1 MVSLL
6 LRKMG
11 NKFKY
16 LYYYH
21 ISEEYRYN
29 MGDIKIVV
37 SEKLDKLVEAESEKI
52 GIKKTE
58 FVKSLLIQHFRVGGK
73 K

>member
-1 MVSLL
+1 
-6 LRKMG
+6 
-11 NKFKY
+11 
-16 LYYYH
+16 
-21 ISEEYRYN
+21 

>member
-1 MVSLL
+1 M
-6 LRKMG
+6 KI
-11 NKFKY
+11 KKHTFKY
-16 LYYYH
+16 TNYYH
-21 ISEEYRYN
+21 ISEEYSIK

-58 FVKSLLIQHFRVGGK
+58 FVKSLLIEYFREEK
-73 K
+73 KK

>member
-1 MVSLL
+1 
-6 LRKMG
+6 
-11 NKFKY
+11 
-16 LYYYH
+16 
-21 ISEEYRYN
+21 

-58 FVKSLLIQHFRVGGK
+58 FVKSLLIQHFREEK
-73 K
+73 KK